1 MPPVLVRPY
10 VRVIPITHVAPAY
23 PRRSPITPRPVAPE
37 YRPRHLS
44 PAVTAKAEPKVIMPS
59 KNPPKK
65 TPPSRRRPTRG
76 RRRTPTLAWGALLL
90 ALTTAGVTLRVA
102 DADQGVAP
110 VPASESGEQQPA
122 VGLGQLQSA
131 GVPAKDQV
139 TRAKPDAPDRA
150 TIQLKH

>member
-1 MPPVLVRPY
+1 M
-10 VRVIPITHVAPAY
+10 
-23 PRRSPITPRPVAPE
+23 
-37 YRPRHLS
+37 
-44 PAVTAKAEPKVIMPS
+44 
-59 KNPPKK
+59 
-65 TPPSRRRPTRG
+65 
-76 RRRTPTLAWGALLL
+76 
-90 ALTTAGVTLRVA
+90 TLRVA